1 MKKILLIRFSSIG
14 DIVLTSPVPH
24 FLKDNIQNVE
34 IHYLTKPSFVSLL
47 QYNPDITK
55 IHLLHNNDLSSVIE
69 ALKKENFDFVI
80 DLHNNL
86 RTFRIKLA
94 LQKPSATFDKKSLQ
108 RYFYT
113 KWKRRNMEISHVVDR
128 YLDAARK
135 CMSMLYQKKIDFE
148 LIERNNK
155 AQKLFFFYPETIDEK
170 VNQLN
175 FDFSKAYS
183 IVLGATF
190 FTKKWLPVYFVEMIQ
205 KLGIPIVLIGG
216 KEEREAA
223 DFILKNINLPYFDAI
238 GNYSLLEAAAIMK
251 RTRFVVAH
259 DTGFMHIAAAFQMK
273 IFSLWGA
280 TSPKLGFAPYHTENI
295 SLEVNELAC
304 HPCSKMGTKTC
315 PKGHFKC
322 MKELYP
328 SLVIKKIQE
337 NIKNS

>member
-24 FLKDNIQNVE
+24 FLKKNIQEVE
-34 IHYLTKPSFVSLL
+34 IHYLTKSSFVSLI
-47 QYNPDITK
+47 QYNPDIAK
-55 IHLLHNNDLSSVIE
+55 IHLLQNDDLSAVIE
-69 ALKKENFDFVI
+69 ELKKENFDYII

-94 LQKPSATFDKKSLQ
+94 LQKPSATFDKERLQ
-108 RYFYT
+108 RYFHT
-113 KWKRRNMEISHVVDR
+113 KWNRRNIEISHVVDR

-135 CMSMLYQKKIDFE
+135 CLRSTE
-148 LIERNNK
+148 LRSVVSATELRTTG
-155 AQKLFFFYPETIDEK
+155 LTFFYPEAIDNQI
-170 VNQLN
+170 NQLS
-175 FDFSKAYS
+175 FDFSQAYS

-190 FTKKWLPVYFVEMIQ
+190 FTKKWLPSYFVEMIQ

-223 DFILKNINLPYFDAI
+223 DFILKNINVPYFDAI
-238 GNYSLLEAAAIMK
+238 GNHSLLEAAAIMK

-273 IFSLWGA
+273 IFSLWGS
-280 TSPKLGFAPYHTENI
+280 TSPKLGFAPYNTENI

-328 SLVIKKIQE
+328 DFVVKKIQE